1 MECNKF
7 GRISR
12 KLIDK
17 NPYWNYYVDEYIL
30 PNGNIGKYYHV
41 ETNGSVMIV
50 PILENGLFLMTK
62 QYRYLD
68 KRYSYEFP
76 GGGVKSGKTLEEAA
90 RAELIEETGA
100 IPSEIVQ
107 IGMFNPFNGV
117 TSEICNVF
125 YAKISNFVEQ
135 HLDESEEIEIM
146 KFSLDDIVNMIR
158 AGEIYDG
165 MTISA
170 FSIYY
175 VSHILAKK

>member
-1 MECNKF
+1 VECNKF

-17 NPYWNYYVDEYIL
+17 NPYWKYYVDEYRF
-30 PNGNIGKYYHV
+30 PNGNIGKYYHI

-50 PILENGLFLMTK
+50 PILDNGLFLMTR

-68 KRYSYEFP
+68 KRYSFEFP
-76 GGGVKSGKTLEEAA
+76 GGGIKSGDTVEEAA
-90 RAELIEETGA
+90 RTELIEETGA

-107 IGMFNPFNGV
+107 IGRFNPFNGV

-125 YAKISNFVEQ
+125 FAKISNFVEQ
-135 HLDESEEIEIM
+135 RLDESEEIEVM
-146 KFSLDDIVNMIR
+146 KFSLNDIVNMIES
-158 AGEIYDG
+158 GEIYDG

-170 FSIYY
+170 FTIYY
-175 VSHILAKK
+175 VSQILAKK